1 MWLVL
6 ACLINLPKAAFSH
19 LYPLSPVFLR
29 SSTDTSTV
37 TAKLRGVPDAP
48 EGHGALL
55 RDL

>member
-29 SSTDTSTV
+29 SSTETSTV